1 MMVRDERW
9 KYVEFPDAS
18 PLLFDLVND
27 PDELH
32 NLADDPPPE
41 APLDHLRAAP
51 PPERHLGGDGQST
64 CRRSGTHARTL
75 KRTPQREHSF
85 NIAFQTGGSST
96 RMPLST
102 KPGRSLSDFAAH
114 KAPSI

>member
-1 MMVRDERW
+1 MA
-9 KYVEFPDAS
+9 KA
-18 PLLFDLVND
+18 
-27 PDELH
+27 
-32 NLADDPPPE
+32 
-41 APLDHLRAAP
+41 RAADQ
-51 PPERHLGGDGQST
+51 ERTL
-64 CRRSGTHARTL
+64 RTL
-75 KRTPQREHSF
+75 KRTPQRDAQF